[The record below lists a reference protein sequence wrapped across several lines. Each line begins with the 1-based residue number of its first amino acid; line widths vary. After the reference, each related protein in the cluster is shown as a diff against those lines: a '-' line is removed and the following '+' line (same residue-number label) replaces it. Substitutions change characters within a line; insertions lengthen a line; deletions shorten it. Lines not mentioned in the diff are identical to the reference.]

1 MPTINPAC
9 ARVPLFPSAR
19 VRPRTY
25 IRACVRVV
33 YASIFTLTREC
44 ECERSCASVS
54 TCMCDLCRLPDI
66 NIERVHRWVRATVL
80 LAPSVVPSSASLV
93 LSLSLPPPHFR
104 ATRSVLLSPQPPARF
119 LSSSTHY
126 LSLSLSRSSSI
137 PPSPSDRVHSFP
149 LHGPPSLHSRHPIP
163 DTRYLIMLNA
173 SGFCGRIMRPRC
185 PRTLFRSLHC
195 FPSLFHVLFHSC
207 TRSTLLHPAVVSA
220 SRFLSRRK
228 DSRARR
234 NSMHRKQERL

>member
-44 ECERSCASVS
+44 ECERSCASLS

-104 ATRSVLLSPQPPARF
+104 ATRSVLLSPQPPRVF
-119 LSSSTHY
+119 SPRRLPIF
-126 LSLSLSRSSSI
+126 LSLSLVHPLSLLLPLTAFTLSLSMAL
-137 PPSPSDRVHSFP
+137 PPYT
-149 LHGPPSLHSRHPIP
+149 P
-163 DTRYLIMLNA
+163 DTRY
-173 SGFCGRIMRPRC
+173 PT
-185 PRTLFRSLHC
+185 PDT
-195 FPSLFHVLFHSC
+195 
-207 TRSTLLHPAVVSA
+207 
-220 SRFLSRRK
+220 
-228 DSRARR
+228 
-234 NSMHRKQERL
+234 